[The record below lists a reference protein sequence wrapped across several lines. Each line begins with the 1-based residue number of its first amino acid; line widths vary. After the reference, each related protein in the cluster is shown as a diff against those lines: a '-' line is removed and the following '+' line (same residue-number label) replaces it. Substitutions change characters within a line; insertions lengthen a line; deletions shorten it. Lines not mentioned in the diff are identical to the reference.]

1 MKKIIFVFLFVTVFA
16 PIWADNSL
24 LYEKGKNMVSTLKI
38 LADSDTYI
46 DAINDSPRSQ
56 DFNNLLSKTR
66 NCNYENEAV
75 LYFLDI
81 SSDSDIM
88 QVLSSKFFQLD
99 VPDIVEDYMKT
110 VLSKSLIPILT
121 ASFGNE
127 ETIKSCSLL
136 DFSTLFSDRSFEQNC
151 VLLFCYKNAYPVA
164 ITFIQGED
172 FTVNAIARYV
182 FLDAFLD
189 AVDEAD
195 FEKILENSLTLD
207 HILKFKKIKP
217 YNTTAK

>member
-66 NCNYENEAV
+66 NCNYENEAA

-127 ETIKSCSLL
+127 ETIKSCI
-136 DFSTLFSDRSFEQNC
+136 RQR
-151 VLLFCYKNAYPVA
+151 
-164 ITFIQGED
+164 G
-172 FTVNAIARYV
+172 
-182 FLDAFLD
+182 
-189 AVDEAD
+189 
-195 FEKILENSLTLD
+195 
-207 HILKFKKIKP
+207 
-217 YNTTAK
+217 